1 MSCRD
6 GQKMNT
12 DNTPPHNINPRFE
25 LVLLH
30 PKYFLT
36 WFGMGFIYLC
46 KFLPYSLIMKLGS
59 ALGTLLQSISPHRK
73 EIAQANMQLCFP
85 NKDGAEINELVKAHF
100 KNFGVGIFE
109 LAIAWWSSEKTIKSL
124 KRNSQNINI
133 LSDLDK
139 DQGALILI
147 KHSTHVELDI
157 RLMSLDIDLGG
168 MYKPQSNKVMSY
180 LMIKARNR
188 YVNGAI
194 NNRQAKMAVDWMKGG
209 HKFLYAADQDYGTNV
224 SQFIPFFGV
233 EAATVTFPEYL
244 SKKGIKIIMANVARN
259 QDGFDLEFHE
269 LTTYTEEGSVLKQMN
284 SFYEEFILKSPPSF
298 LWVHRR
304 FKNRPQGQEPIYSD
318 WKRRD
323 RKREKIRNKRS

>member
-1 MSCRD
+1 MSYQD
-6 GQKMNT
+6 SQKMKT
-12 DNTPPHNINPRFE
+12 DNTPPHNINPKIE

-30 PKYFLT
+30 PKYLLT
-36 WFGMGFIYLC
+36 WCGMGFIYLC
-46 KFLPYSLIMKLGS
+46 KFLPYSLIMKVGS

-85 NKDGAEINELVKAHF
+85 NKGKAEINELVKAHF

-124 KRNSQNINI
+124 KRNSKNINI

-209 HKFLYAADQDYGTNV
+209 HKFLYAADQDYGTKV

-233 EAATVTFPEYL
+233 DAATVTFPEYL

-284 SFYEEFILKSPPSF
+284 SFYEDFILKSPPSF
-298 LWVHRR
+298 LWMHRR

-323 RKREKIRNKRS
+323 QKREKIRNKRS

>member
-1 MSCRD
+1 
-6 GQKMNT
+6 MNT

-25 LVLLH
+25 LALLH

-46 KFLPYSLIMKLGS
+46 KFLPYSSIMKLGS
-59 ALGTLLQSISPHRK
+59 VLGTLLQSISPHRK

-124 KRNSQNINI
+124 KGNSQNINI
-133 LSDLDK
+133 LSDLNK

-188 YVNGAI
+188 YVIGAI

-209 HKFLYAADQDYGTNV
+209 HKFLYAADQDYGTKV

-233 EAATVTFPEYL
+233 DAATVTFPEYL

-284 SFYEEFILKSPPSF
+284 SFYEDFILKSPPSF
-298 LWVHRR
+298 LWMHRR

>member
-1 MSCRD
+1 
-6 GQKMNT
+6 MNT

-318 WKRRD
+318 WKKRD

>member
-12 DNTPPHNINPRFE
+12 DNTPPHNIKPKFE

-36 WFGMGFIYLC
+36 WCGMGFIYLC
-46 KFLPYSLIMKLGS
+46 KFLPYSLIIKLGS

-85 NKDGAEINELVKAHF
+85 NKDVAEINELVKAHF

-133 LSDLDK
+133 LNDLNK

-180 LMIKARNR
+180 LMIKARNK

-209 HKFLYAADQDYGTNV
+209 HKFLYAADQDYGTKV

-233 EAATVTFPEYL
+233 DAATVTFPEYL

-269 LTTYTEEGSVLKQMN
+269 LTDYTEEGSVLKQMN
-284 SFYEEFILKSPPSF
+284 SFYEDFILKSPPSF
-298 LWVHRR
+298 LWMHRR
-304 FKNRPQGQEPIYSD
+304 FKNRPTGQEPIYSD

-323 RKREKIRNKRS
+323 RKREKIRNKRN

>member
-1 MSCRD
+1 
-6 GQKMNT
+6 MNT
-12 DNTPPHNINPRFE
+12 NNTPPHNINPRFE
-25 LVLLH
+25 LGLLH

-36 WFGMGFIYLC
+36 WCGMGFIFLC

-59 ALGTLLQSISPHRK
+59 VLGTLLQSISPHRK

-133 LSDLDK
+133 LNDLNK

-233 EAATVTFPEYL
+233 DAATVTFPEYL

-318 WKRRD
+318 WKKRD

>member
-1 MSCRD
+1 
-6 GQKMNT
+6 MNT
-12 DNTPPHNINPRFE
+12 DNTPPHNINPKFE

-36 WFGMGFIYLC
+36 WCGMGFIYLC
-46 KFLPYSLIMKLGS
+46 KFLPYSLIIKLGG
-59 ALGTLLQSISPHRK
+59 ALGSLLQSISPHRK

-85 NKDGAEINELVKAHF
+85 NKSEAEIHELVKAHF

-124 KRNSQNINI
+124 KSNSQNINI
-133 LSDLDK
+133 LKDLEK

-209 HKFLYAADQDYGTNV
+209 HKFLYAADQDYGTKV

-233 EAATVTFPEYL
+233 DAATVTFPEYL
-244 SKKGIKIIMANVARN
+244 SKQGIKIIMANVARN
-259 QDGFDLEFHE
+259 QEGFDLEFHE
-269 LTTYTEEGSVLKQMN
+269 LATYSGEGSVLKQIN
-284 SFYEEFILKSPPSF
+284 SFYEDFILKSPASF
-298 LWVHRR
+298 LWMHRR
-304 FKNRPQGQEPIYSD
+304 FKNRPEGQKPVYSD

-323 RKREKIRNKRS
+323 KKREKIRKKRS

>member
-1 MSCRD
+1 
-6 GQKMNT
+6 
-12 DNTPPHNINPRFE
+12 
-25 LVLLH
+25 
-30 PKYFLT
+30 
-36 WFGMGFIYLC
+36 MGFIYLC

-209 HKFLYAADQDYGTNV
+209 HKFLYAADQDYGTKV

-233 EAATVTFPEYL
+233 DAATVTFPEYL

-284 SFYEEFILKSPPSF
+284 SFYEDFILKSPPSF
-298 LWVHRR
+298 LWMHRR

>member
-1 MSCRD
+1 
-6 GQKMNT
+6 MNT

-25 LVLLH
+25 LALLH

-46 KFLPYSLIMKLGS
+46 KFLPYSSIMKLGS
-59 ALGTLLQSISPHRK
+59 VLGTLLQSVSPHRK

-233 EAATVTFPEYL
+233 DAATVTFPEYL

>member
-1 MSCRD
+1 
-6 GQKMNT
+6 MNT
-12 DNTPPHNINPRFE
+12 DNTPPHNINPKFE

-36 WFGMGFIYLC
+36 WCGMGFIYLC

-59 ALGTLLQSISPHRK
+59 VLGTLLQSISPHR
-73 EIAQANMQLCFP
+73 EGIAQANMQLCFP

-124 KRNSQNINI
+124 KGNSQNINI
-133 LSDLDK
+133 LSDLNK

-194 NNRQAKMAVDWMKGG
+194 NNRQGKMAVDWMKGG
-209 HKFLYAADQDYGTNV
+209 HKFLYAADQDYGTKV

-233 EAATVTFPEYL
+233 DAATVTFPEYL

-284 SFYEEFILKSPPSF
+284 SFYEDFILKSPSSF
-298 LWVHRR
+298 LWMHRR
-304 FKNRPQGQEPIYSD
+304 FKNRSQGQEPIYSD

-323 RKREKIRNKRS
+323 RKREKVRNKRS

>member
-1 MSCRD
+1 
-6 GQKMNT
+6 MNT

-25 LVLLH
+25 LALLH

-46 KFLPYSLIMKLGS
+46 KFLPYSSIMKLGS
-59 ALGTLLQSISPHRK
+59 VLGTLLQSVSPHRK

-233 EAATVTFPEYL
+233 DAATVTFPEYL

-318 WKRRD
+318 WKKRD